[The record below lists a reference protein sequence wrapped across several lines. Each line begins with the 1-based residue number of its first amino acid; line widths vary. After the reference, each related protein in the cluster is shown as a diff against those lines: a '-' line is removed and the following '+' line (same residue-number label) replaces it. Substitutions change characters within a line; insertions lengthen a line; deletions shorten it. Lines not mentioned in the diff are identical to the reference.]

1 MLIAIGSDGN
11 VLESQISKRF
21 GHSNY
26 FILYDTNSQTFDVFK
41 NDDNRV
47 HNHENLIDL
56 INNGAEVFIVGN
68 IGPHAFE
75 LIKSFNKKIFLA
87 RKMTIENAIKSFL
100 NGELTELFEPTVKK
114 SIGHRNH

>member
-1 MLIAIGSDGN
+1 MLIVIGSDGN
-11 VLESQISKRF
+11 TLNSQISKRF

-26 FILYDTNSQTFDVFK
+26 FILYETNSQTLEAIK
-41 NDDNRV
+41 NDVNQP
-47 HNHENLIDL
+47 HKHKNLIEFIDR
-56 INNGAEVFIVGN
+56 GAEIFIVGN

-87 RKMTIENAIKSFL
+87 RKMTVENAIKSFL
-100 NGELTELFEPTVKK
+100 SGELTELFEPTAKK